1 MNETVNKQQRLFI
14 CVVKALRDMAV
25 QEIGESII
33 GKEKL
38 GAV

>member
-14 CVVKALRDMAV
+14 RVVYALRAMAA

-33 GKEKL
+33 EKEKL